1 MTKEND
7 GTVTCIEAGE
17 SRWDRVEG
25 WSADLMV
32 TTRGHT
38 CCECCT
44 MAAPLSGK
52 KSHPTVHPL
61 LSVISSP
68 DQGWAVADC
77 FQQVCQ
83 LLFQAVLMRAGTG
96 HCSNPKNGW
105 TMTFMAVT
113 LHCNND
119 PYFPE
124 FREKERM
131 RNLDRLGTHSTAL
144 NAMPSPFNRRFY
156 ALHATFCHRSHF
168 YGNYANGHIR
178 N

>member
-1 MTKEND
+1 M
-7 GTVTCIEAGE
+7 
-17 SRWDRVEG
+17 EG
-25 WSADLMV
+25 WSGDLIV
-32 TTRGHT
+32 TTRRHT
-38 CCECCT
+38 CCEYRT
-44 MAAPLSGK
+44 MAAPLRPK

-68 DQGWAVADC
+68 NQGWAVADC

-83 LLFQAVLMRAGTG
+83 LLFQSVLMRAGTG

-124 FREKERM
+124 FREKERETM
-131 RNLDRLGTHSTAL
+131 RNLDRMGTHSTAL
-144 NAMPSPFNRRFY
+144 NAMPSAFNRRFY
-156 ALHATFCHRSHF
+156 SFHATFCYRCNLYRKH
-168 YGNYANGHIR
+168 AN
-178 N
+178 